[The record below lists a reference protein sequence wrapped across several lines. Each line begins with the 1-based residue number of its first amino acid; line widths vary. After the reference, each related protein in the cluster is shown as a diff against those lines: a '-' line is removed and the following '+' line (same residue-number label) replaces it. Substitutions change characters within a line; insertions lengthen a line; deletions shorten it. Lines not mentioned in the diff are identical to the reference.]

1 VHGYANAV
9 LAGRAYRPDDESESD
24 PKSGPKGVRG
34 TADDKGE
41 RGDVGVELA
50 KLNYGIEDVTK
61 QLRQEISASYSLLLA
76 HLTTSLALSSH
87 LAPIRSSLTSL
98 STSLDRLHTKIH
110 TPHEQL
116 ALLVRRLNLLAQAS
130 DLTRRAARFVLVCR
144 RLEGQM
150 ARMKESKAGKEG
162 EGEKERELAKAALSV
177 AEIGEL
183 FVLDPGRRS

>member
-9 LAGRAYRPDDESESD
+9 LAGRAYRPDDEPD
-24 PKSGPKGVRG
+24 TDAKAAGKGVRAVG
-34 TADDKGE
+34 DDKGE
-41 RGDVGVELA
+41 KGDVGVELA

-61 QLRQEISASYSLLLA
+61 QLRQEIATSYPLLLS
-76 HLTTSLALSSH
+76 HLTTSLALSNH
-87 LAPIRSSLTSL
+87 LAPIRSSLDSL
-98 STSLDRLHTKIH
+98 STSLDRLQTKIH

-150 ARMKESKAGKEG
+150 ARMKGAAADKAG

-177 AEIGEL
+177 AELGA
-183 FVLDPGRRS
+183 